1 MILKRLGFNL
11 HDESNNKVRTTL
23 GAIKNAF
30 EGEYMKTQCSVSGY
44 KINNYFHDNK
54 LEIEV
59 HECGLSDRK
68 IDDEIKRQKAIE
80 K

>member
-1 MILKRLGFNL
+1 
-11 HDESNNKVRTTL
+11 
-23 GAIKNAF
+23 
-30 EGEYMKTQCSVSGY
+30 MKTQCSVSGY
-44 KINNYFHDNK
+44 RINNYFHDNK

-59 HECGLSDRK
+59 EECGHSDRK

>member
-1 MILKRLGFNL
+1 
-11 HDESNNKVRTTL
+11 
-23 GAIKNAF
+23 
-30 EGEYMKTQCSVSGY
+30 MKTQCSVSGY
-44 KINNYFHDNK
+44 RINNYFHNNK

-68 IDDEIKRQKAIE
+68 IDDKIKRQKAIE